1 MPGEPYQ
8 VGGLRQGIPTLV
20 ASSKSFIAESLD
32 SVIKLGHAIERRG
45 STMPL
50 LRRLSIRV
58 RAPSLPNEYE
68 AIPLHRPNSAA
79 PTRPTSAV

>member
-1 MPGEPYQ
+1 MPGEAHQ
-8 VGGLRQGIPTLV
+8 VGGLRQGIPSLI
-20 ASSKSFIAESLD
+20 ASSKAFMADSLD
-32 SVIKLGHAIERRG
+32 SVIRIGHAIERRG

-50 LRRLSIRV
+50 LRRLSVRV

-68 AIPLHRPNSAA
+68 AIPLHQPDSSA